1 MSGEPIPPGQSAE
14 RTVLV
19 ADLDGGLL
27 PPLATL
33 EEILLALATW
43 ESDDLEDPPSERAP
57 LRLPEPLAGQV
68 ALGAVERLVEALR
81 PTQSRGPQLGRLLSP
96 DGAYD
101 HAAFTVLRLPAADI
115 DVLSRTAQALGNPG
129 LDRDIAGVVDGYA
142 HTLSTDPRHPVHR
155 TELVSQIARV
165 AGLLD
170 LAPTE
175 QTQLLVARLTA
186 NQPGRDLAL
195 TEAEEAAYQHTA
207 DRMNAMWG
215 LGSPAARTF
224 Y

>member
-1 MSGEPIPPGQSAE
+1 MSGRSEHAGHRAE

-19 ADLDGGLL
+19 VDLDGEFL

-33 EEILLALATW
+33 EELLCALATW
-43 ESDDLEDPPSERAP
+43 ESDDEEDPPLERQP
-57 LRLPEPLAGQV
+57 LQLPAPLAGQV
-68 ALGAVERLVEALR
+68 ALGAVQRLIEALT
-81 PTQSRGPQLGRLLSP
+81 PTQSLGPEHGRLLAP
-96 DGAYD
+96 DGS
-101 HAAFTVLRLPAADI
+101 HARAPLSVLVLPLADI
-115 DVLSRTAQALGNPG
+115 RTLSLTAQALGNPG
-129 LDRDIAGVVDGYA
+129 LDRDVAGVVDGYA

-170 LAPTE
+170 LADTE
-175 QTQLLVARLTA
+175 QTQLLVARLSG
-186 NQPGRDLAL
+186 NPPGRDLAL
-195 TEAEEAAYQHTA
+195 TRAEEAAYDHTA

-215 LGSPAARTF
+215 LGSPATRIF